1 MFGYAC
7 YDTDFLMLAAIY
19 YANALAKKLH
29 DASCKNNIL
38 QHDAKT
44 QATVSYEN
52 GKFKDIT
59 NIIISTQHIVSASQ
73 KEIENL
79 IINDVIKKT
88 IPSSIMNKDIIF
100 LVNPSGRW

>member
-7 YDTDFLMLAAIY
+7 YDTDVLMLAAIY

-73 KEIENL
+73 
-79 IINDVIKKT
+79 INDVIKKT